1 MATTTI
7 RKSASFRLRAD
18 LLEGLKRNAARENR
32 TLNNYVE
39 SVLLGIVF
47 DEPNEVTKAAIK
59 EAKSG
64 KNPNKVYDDID
75 ELFKDLDSDKWK
87 IYNLQPSTR
96 RTTRDTIELVR
107 LGSHSELFK

>member
-1 MATTTI
+1 MEVSNNCLIFAARCITIELQSMATTTI
-7 RKSASFRLRAD
+7 RKPASFRLRAD
-18 LLEGLKRNAARENR
+18 LLERLKRNAARENR

-64 KNPNKVYDDID
+64 KNPNKVYDDVD
-75 ELFKDLDSDKWK
+75 ELFKDLDSDK
-87 IYNLQPSTR
+87 
-96 RTTRDTIELVR
+96 
-107 LGSHSELFK
+107 